1 MECQKPITSESC
13 GVCAY
18 RTNEKQ
24 AFREICEQHK
34 RYIEEKEE
42 WARARGARINCQSY
56 ELACQIIGTTEN
68 KPQVFFLFVVYFHW
82 VLYKLRQSKSLLF
95 FHAAKLVCANKM
107 KKPKNPKFTGVYVK
121 IKNNRERSYQPVTC
135 GATENDENIG

>member
-34 RYIEEKEE
+34 RYIEEKERVSE
-42 WARARGARINCQSY
+42 
-56 ELACQIIGTTEN
+56 
-68 KPQVFFLFVVYFHW
+68 
-82 VLYKLRQSKSLLF
+82 
-95 FHAAKLVCANKM
+95 
-107 KKPKNPKFTGVYVK
+107 
-121 IKNNRERSYQPVTC
+121 REREERELIANHMNLLLP
-135 GATENDENIG
+135 NNWHN